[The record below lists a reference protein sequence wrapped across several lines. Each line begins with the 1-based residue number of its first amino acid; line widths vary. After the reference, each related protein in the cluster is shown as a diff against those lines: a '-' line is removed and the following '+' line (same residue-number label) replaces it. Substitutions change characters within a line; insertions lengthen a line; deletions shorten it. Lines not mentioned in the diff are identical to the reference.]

1 MTRRHIAVL
10 WHERDR
16 GRDLGQYALTH
27 LAEHWRNDGHVV
39 RFVFGGDRFEPA
51 DIVIVH
57 VDLTIV
63 PARYLDFAAR
73 YPIAVNG
80 RVQDIRRT
88 TFSRNL
94 VRPGDG
100 YAGPV
105 IVKSNYNYA
114 GRPDRAR
121 AGFVAGVWWRV
132 RRQMAAL
139 RPPSAGAPPL
149 FDTPRDYRIF
159 ERAADVP
166 PAWYQCSE
174 LVVERFLPER
184 KGNAYAVRN
193 YQFLGDRW
201 TCTRMIGPH
210 PIVNAFTHVA
220 IEAVEPDPAIE
231 RFRRELHFDYGKF
244 DYVMHE
250 GQAVLLDTNKTTGAG
265 GLQQTP
271 GLDARRR
278 HRAEG
283 LYSFFS

>member
-1 MTRRHIAVL
+1 VTPWRIAVL

-16 GRDLGQYALTH
+16 GRDLQRYAITH
-27 LAEHWRNDGHVV
+27 LADHWRNDGHAV
-39 RFVFGGDRFEPA
+39 RFVFGVNRFEAA

-94 VRPGDG
+94 VRLGDG

-114 GRPDRAR
+114 GRPDRVR
-121 AGFVAGVWWRV
+121 AGVAARLCWQV
-132 RRQMAAL
+132 RRRMAVL
-139 RPPSAGAPPL
+139 LPRSAGALPL
-149 FDTPRDYRIF
+149 FNTPRDYRIF

-166 PAWYQCSE
+166 PAWYQCSD

-184 KGNAYAVRN
+184 EADAYVVRN

-201 TCTRMIGPH
+201 TCQRMIAPH
-210 PIVNAFTHVA
+210 PIVNASTHVA
-220 IEAVEPDPAIE
+220 IEPVEPDPAIE
-231 RFRRELHFDYGKF
+231 RFRLELGFDYGKF
-244 DYVMHE
+244 DYVMHA
-250 GQAVLLDTNKTTGAG
+250 GQAVLLDANKTTGAG
-265 GLQQTP
+265 GMQWTP
-271 GLDARRR
+271 ALDARRR